1 MERIQVKK
9 HRSIASFIFLLL
21 IATFSHA
28 SDKQLFDLVINGARV
43 IDPESGLD
51 AVRHIGM
58 RDGKITALSTTS
70 LSAKETIDARGYTV
84 GPGFIDLHAH
94 GGTLLSGRLQAF
106 DGVTTAIEAEVGQ
119 LPVAKAYARAAREG
133 RATNYG
139 WTAGWGPARMQVM
152 SGVIADGT
160 MERFTKALH
169 DNRWTKKANT
179 EQEKQI
185 LELLEQS
192 LEQGALGIGLV
203 NGYAPKVAHSEI
215 LNLSKLAAKHK
226 VPIMTHQRF
235 WGQSDPGGDVAAT
248 QEIIS
253 NAITT
258 GAHWYICH
266 LSLATL
272 DTTQAMILAARNKGA
287 RISVEAL
294 VSETGST
301 FLGAEFL
308 APEVLPY
315 FSRGFTPKDILYY
328 GKAIADNEEL
338 RRLRKQDPS
347 ALIFLLHRDS
357 ENNLEHRAT
366 QLKSF
371 SLPGTILGSDGM
383 PWQDR
388 QGRYIPGDSWP
399 LPDDAWAHPR
409 SQATFTRFLQLWVR
423 EWQQYSLMDAFRMG
437 SLNAAQSLEDQVP
450 ALANKGRIKIGAD
463 ADLIMF
469 KLNEIDVRADLQNP
483 LPHTVGMHYV
493 IVGGELL
500 IEKGQLNTR
509 VLPGRPVRR

>member
-1 MERIQVKK
+1 MKK
-9 HRSIASFIFLLL
+9 TLSAATLTLLL
-21 IATFSHA
+21 FALIGNADT
-28 SDKQLFDLVINGARV
+28 DTTYDLVIEGARV
-43 IDPESGLD
+43 LDPESGLD
-51 AVRHIGM
+51 AVRSIGIH
-58 RDGKITALSTTS
+58 DGKIAALSS
-70 LSAKETIDARGYTV
+70 EPLSSRKTIDGSGYVV

-119 LPVAKAYARAAREG
+119 LPVAKAYETAAREG
-133 RATNYG
+133 RATHYG

-160 MERFTKALH
+160 MGRFTSALH
-169 DNRWTKKANT
+169 DNRWTKKANP
-179 EQEKQI
+179 EQEQQI
-185 LELLEQS
+185 LELVEQS
-192 LEQGALGIGLV
+192 IKQGALGIGLV
-203 NGYAPKVAHSEI
+203 NGYAPTVSHREI
-215 LNLSKLAAKHK
+215 LKLSALAARHN

-235 WGQSDPGGDVAAT
+235 WGDSDPGGDIAAT

-266 LSLATL
+266 LSLATV
-272 DTTQAMILAARNKGA
+272 DVTQPMIHAARNKGA

-315 FSRGFTPKDILYY
+315 FSRGFKPHDILYY
-328 GKAIADNEEL
+328 GKPIKDNEEL
-338 RRLRKQDPS
+338 KRLRQKDPA

-357 ENNLEHRAT
+357 ENNLAHRAT
-366 QLKSF
+366 QRQSF

-388 QGRYIPGDSWP
+388 KGKYIPGAAWP
-399 LPDDAWAHPR
+399 LPEDAWAHPR

-423 EWQQYSLMDAFRMG
+423 EWQEFDLMDAFRMG
-437 SLNAAQSLEDQVP
+437 SFNAATSLQDQVP
-450 ALANKGRIKIGAD
+450 ALANKGRIKPGAD

-469 KLNEIDVRADLQNP
+469 KLDDIKVRADLKNP
-483 LPHTVGMHYV
+483 LPHSLGMHYV
-493 IVGGELL
+493 IVNGVPLIEHGEL
-500 IEKGQLNTR
+500 NTD
-509 VLPGRPVRR
+509 VLPGKPVRR

>member
-1 MERIQVKK
+1 MRRILSNAAISLWFAIFAIEFVSANERFEL
-9 HRSIASFIFLLL
+9 A
-21 IATFSHA
+21 
-28 SDKQLFDLVINGARV
+28 INHARV
-43 IDPESGLD
+43 MDPESGLD
-51 AVRHIGM
+51 AIRHIGIN
-58 RDGKITALSTTS
+58 DGKIAVLSHKALS
-70 LSAKETIDARGYTV
+70 AEKTIDGRGYTV

-94 GGTLLSGRLQAF
+94 GSTLLSGRLQAF

-119 LPVAKAYARAAREG
+119 LPVAKAYERAAREG

-139 WTAGWGPARMQVM
+139 WTAGWGAARMQVM
-152 SGVIADGT
+152 SGVIADGS
-160 MERFTKALH
+160 MDKFTKALH
-169 DNRWTKKANT
+169 DNRWTKKASA
-179 EQEKQI
+179 EQEEQI
-185 LELLEQS
+185 LELVEQS
-192 LEQGALGIGLV
+192 LNQGALGIGLI
-203 NGYAPKVAHSEI
+203 NGYAPGVAHSEV
-215 LNLSKLAAKHK
+215 LHLSQLAAKHK

-272 DTTQAMILAARNKGA
+272 NTTQPMIQAARDKGA

-315 FSRGFTPKDILYY
+315 FSRGFKPSDILYY
-328 GKAIADNEEL
+328 GKPIADNDEL
-338 RRLRKQDPS
+338 RRLRKNDPS

-357 ENNLEHRAT
+357 ENNLEHRAI
-366 QLKSF
+366 QRKSF
-371 SLPGTILGSDGM
+371 GLANTILGSDGM

-388 QGRYIPGDSWP
+388 QGRYIPGDAWP
-399 LPDDAWAHPR
+399 LPEGAWAHPR

-423 EWQQYSLMDAFRMG
+423 DWQEFTLMDAFRMG
-437 SLNAAQSLEDQVP
+437 SLNAAQALEDQVP
-450 ALANKGRIKIGAD
+450 ALANKGRIRVGAD
-463 ADLIMF
+463 ADLLVF
-469 KLNEIDVRADLQNP
+469 RLKDIDVRADLQNP
-483 LPHTVGMHYV
+483 LPHSLGMQYV
-493 IVGGELL
+493 IVGGVPLIDQGEL
-500 IEKGQLNTR
+500 N
-509 VLPGRPVRR
+509 VNMLPGKPVRR